1 MEPPFWGPI
10 HYYRADGLPVSR
22 YLTPAT
28 EDSLPVGSGAPALPH
43 PIHKRAR
50 ATLQFLPLAP
60 VDDALV
66 NQV

>member
-10 HYYRADGLPVSR
+10 HDYRADGLPVSR

-28 EDSLPVGSGAPALPH
+28 EDSLPVGSGAPALMD

-50 ATLQFLPLAP
+50 ASFEFRPLAA